1 MTTTQSVRGLKRKV
15 YQEFHDFCPGYEK
28 EAAEYRKA
36 VIRDINVNPKGKK
49 GKEQE
54 EQSWPR
60 LKSTDE
66 LNYEKWVENVT
77 NSKNQFN
84 PHKDEDNRAIPNTGA
99 FKTIRSITRI
109 KRADGSEWLVTK
121 SDLHG
126 FDPVGDEVKLYL
138 SQPEKWTRVIFK
150 YRTEVNQYTKN
161 FEKILEGPNG
171 SEEMCDLPFSKEN
184 VKELYDQRESD
195 QTIQFVVK
203 DETTGNAVS
212 VRDVTDNLLKTYE
225 MFRDQDFDNLFRGNY
240 IPDAI
245 KEEMRKEAVARNWV
259 GGTAG
264 DYSGYNSNQPS
275 GKGVYK

>member
-1 MTTTQSVRGLKRKV
+1 M
-15 YQEFHDFCPGYEK
+15 
-28 EAAEYRKA
+28 
-36 VIRDINVNPKGKK
+36 
-49 GKEQE
+49 
-54 EQSWPR
+54 
-60 LKSTDE
+60 
-66 LNYEKWVENVT
+66 
-77 NSKNQFN
+77 
-84 PHKDEDNRAIPNTGA
+84 
-99 FKTIRSITRI
+99 
-109 KRADGSEWLVTK
+109 
-121 SDLHG
+121 
-126 FDPVGDEVKLYL
+126 
-138 SQPEKWTRVIFK
+138 IFK
-150 YRTEVNQYTKN
+150 YRTEFNQYTKN

-195 QTIQFVVK
+195 HTIQIVGK

-264 DYSGYNSNQPS
+264 DYSGSNSNQPS